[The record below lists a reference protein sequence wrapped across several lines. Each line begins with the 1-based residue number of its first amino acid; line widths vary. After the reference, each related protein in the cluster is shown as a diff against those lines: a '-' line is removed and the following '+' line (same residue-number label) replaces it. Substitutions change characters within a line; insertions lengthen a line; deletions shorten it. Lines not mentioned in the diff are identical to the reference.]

1 MPEPT
6 STSTLAFAGLIGI
19 ASLFAGVDGDA
30 LIGAFAGAALIVV
43 SSKDLS
49 LGKRFAYLM
58 ISLTVGYLGAP
69 EIINLTPLKS
79 TGVAAF
85 FAAAIAIT
93 LALQLIERINAF
105 DLSALAALF
114 KKGG

>member
-1 MPEPT
+1 MAEPT
-6 STSTLAFAGLIGI
+6 STSTLALAAGIGL
-19 ASLFAGVDGDA
+19 ASLFPGIDGDA

-49 LGKRFAYLM
+49 FGKRFAYLV
-58 ISLTVGYLGAP
+58 ISQIVGYLGAP
-69 EIINLTPLKS
+69 EVINLTPIKS

-85 FAAAIAIT
+85 FAAALAIT
-93 LALQLIERINAF
+93 LALQLIERIKTF
-105 DLSALAALF
+105 DLTSLF